1 MSSNVK
7 ELSLYLVGHIKSLL
21 VVLISLLSVSASLL
35 LIGFVFRRLIDKG
48 LNSGQIG
55 IVHNS
60 IYLICVLICIF
71 AVGSFF
77 RSYYINLITLK
88 VISKLKSD
96 TFKNLLKVDLTRF
109 EDLKIGDI
117 ISRLGADIEMIGN
130 LIINFLSF
138 FIRNSIMLL
147 GAITLMFIESP
158 KLSLMVVFSI
168 PVLLFPILKLSKHV
182 RSLSK
187 RVLEEQSLLASNIE
201 ENFVGIRTLYAY
213 NQQQYLSDQFDKKI
227 NSNIKHS
234 STRLRL
240 RSLFFA
246 LAIAI
251 ITGSITLVIW
261 VGSIDILSGAMTS
274 GEMISFIYYAMIVG
288 MSAGGIAELLNELQ
302 SPFAALER
310 VLELRDLKSNIAPVL
325 SEELLDQ
332 SYSVC
337 FEKVSFSYPSRPDI
351 LVLKN
356 ISLEISQGKF
366 TAIVGKSGSGKSTL
380 LQLLLKFYNHQH
392 GNIFVGSKNISF
404 IKDEFIR
411 SKIAYVEQN
420 PTIFSGSIRSNI
432 SFSRPEASDEEINNI
447 AKLCGILNFT
457 NSLELGL
464 DTEIGERGIRIS
476 GGQKQRIAI
485 ARALLYNPEILLLD
499 EATSA
504 LDTESEEQILLNVQN
519 FLAGKTIISV
529 AHRISSIEKADE
541 ILVINQGALA
551 SQGSHNQLLR
561 NSKIYHVLYKEQK

>member
-1 MSSNVK
+1 MV
-7 ELSLYLVGHIKSLL
+7 
-21 VVLISLLSVSASLL
+21 
-35 LIGFVFRRLIDKG
+35 
-48 LNSGQIG
+48 
-55 IVHNS
+55 
-60 IYLICVLICIF
+60 
-71 AVGSFF
+71 
-77 RSYYINLITLK
+77 
-88 VISKLKSD
+88 
-96 TFKNLLKVDLTRF
+96 
-109 EDLKIGDI
+109 
-117 ISRLGADIEMIGN
+117 GN

-147 GAITLMFIESP
+147 GGITLMFVESP
-158 KLSLMVVFSI
+158 KLSLIVMFSI
-168 PVLLFPILKLSKHV
+168 PVLLFPILRLSKHV
-182 RSLSK
+182 RFLSK

-227 NSNIKHS
+227 HSNIKHAS
-234 STRLRL
+234 VRLRL

-261 VGSIDILSGAMTS
+261 VGSIDILSEAMTS

-302 SPFAALER
+302 NPFAALER
-310 VLELRDLKSNIAPVL
+310 VLELRDLKPNIAPVL
-325 SEELLDQ
+325 NEEFLDQ
-332 SYSVC
+332 SYSIR
-337 FEKVSFSYPSRPDI
+337 FEKVNFSYPSRPDI

-380 LQLLLKFYNHQH
+380 LQLLLKFYNHQD
-392 GNIFVGSKNISF
+392 GNIFVGSKNISL

-420 PTIFSGSIRSNI
+420 PTIFSGTIRSNI
-432 SFSRPEASDEEINNI
+432 NFSRPDANDDEINNI

-541 ILVINQGALA
+541 ILVINQGALV
-551 SQGSHNQLLR
+551 SQGSHTQLLH
-561 NSKIYHVLYKEQK
+561 NSKIYNVLYKEQK